1 MLDVGADRLLPC
13 YLLVKSACTLGRA
26 PLSGFA
32 IHINAADLDPNGMN
46 RLAPLRDQVE
56 CRTGEDG
63 CGNFK
68 AFPHQSQSNYRLG
81 CLAGQVHDRAVR
93 FCTLDC
99 EAALVLD

>member
-13 YLLVKSACTLGRA
+13 YLLVNSACTLGRA
-26 PLSGFA
+26 PLRGFA
-32 IHINAADLDPNGMN
+32 IQINTADLDLNGMN
-46 RLAPLRDQVE
+46 RPAPLRDQVE